1 MELKGRGE
9 KVKEEQGGRER
20 RKGRADY
27 PAEAALLELQ
37 TRRRPPC
44 TLSPHLISKEP
55 FIYVPAHQVP
65 DHRTLKRPPYPFP

>member
-44 TLSPHLISKEP
+44 TLSPHLISSLLP
-55 FIYVPAHQVP
+55 TSL
-65 DHRTLKRPPYPFP
+65 RTKSPTTAL